1 MKNIILL
8 GAPRSGKSTFAKMIL
23 KEYSNYNLI
32 QEDVISSAYMS
43 ALKGVEF
50 EKEENRFKD
59 KVNIQINMNF
69 VNKMIKA
76 MFDFSVLYEP
86 KLNFILDTSGIELEE
101 VSKYDPKNT
110 IVLIFGYPDITPK
123 QGVRNVL
130 KHDTK
135 EDWTYIESESNI
147 QKLFEV
153 YIEKSKKYK
162 KECKRLNLKFI
173 NTSYKRKA
181 VLNKLFDWVKV
192 ELEK

>member
-173 NTSYKRKA
+173 NTSYKRRA

>member
-43 ALKGVEF
+43 ALKGIEF

-173 NTSYKRKA
+173 NTSYKRRA

>member
-50 EKEENRFKD
+50 EKEENKFKD

-173 NTSYKRKA
+173 NTSYKRRA